1 MPRRIEHT
9 SGTDWEAEFGYARA
23 VRVGETVRV
32 SGTAAVEDG
41 ETVAPND
48 PYGQAS
54 HVFDVVGD
62 ALDALEA
69 EPEDVVATRVYVVD
83 FDDWEPIGRAHREF
97 FGEVKPATTLLEV
110 ASLPAPD
117 LCLEIEVEAV
127 AKES

>member
-9 SGTDWEAEFGYARA
+9 SGTDWEDAFGYARA
-23 VRVGETVRV
+23 VRVDETIRV

-48 PYGQAS
+48 PYEQAAYI
-54 HVFDVVGD
+54 FDVVDD
-62 ALDALEA
+62 ALDALDA
-69 EPEDVVATRVYVVD
+69 GPADVVATRIYVVD

-97 FGEVKPATTLLEV
+97 FGDVRPATTLLEV

-127 AKES
+127 APES

>member
-1 MPRRIEHT
+1 MPRRVEHT
-9 SGTDWEAEFGYARA
+9 SGTDWEEAFGYARA
-23 VRVGETVRV
+23 VRVGETIRV

-48 PYGQAS
+48 PYEQAAY
-54 HVFDVVGD
+54 VFGVVDD
-62 ALDALEA
+62 ALDAFDA
-69 EPEDVVATRVYVVD
+69 GPADVVATRVYVVD

-97 FGEVKPATTLLEV
+97 FDGVRPATTLLEV

-127 AKES
+127 APES

>member
-1 MPRRIEHT
+1 MPQRVEHA
-9 SGTDWEAEFGYARA
+9 SGTDWEEEFGYARA
-23 VRVGETVRV
+23 VRVGETIRV

-48 PYGQAS
+48 PYEQAVY
-54 HVFDVVGD
+54 VFGVVD
-62 ALDALEA
+62 DALEA
-69 EPEDVVATRVYVVD
+69 LDAGPTDVVSTRVYVVD

-97 FGEVKPATTLLEV
+97 FDDVRPATTLLEV

-127 AKES
+127 APES

>member
-23 VRVGETVRV
+23 VRVDNTVRV
-32 SGTAAVEDG
+32 SGTVAVEDG

-54 HVFDVVGD
+54 HIFEVVDEALD
-62 ALDALEA
+62 ALDAS
-69 EPEDVVATRVYVVD
+69 PEDVVVTRVYVVD

-97 FGEVKPATTLLEV
+97 FGDVKPATTLLEV

-127 AKES
+127 AKDA